1 MSRSNLISF
10 FLGLA
15 ASAAI
20 LLSVLPIH
28 KYTSSLDGQSLKVI
42 IFAHNAAYGH
52 WLDDNSDIT
61 LPAAHVQFLEN
72 YDVELLKSGDQFT
85 VRYSPRD
92 TRIRGGAYNI
102 VIANDG
108 GELTL
113 EKTWGER

>member
-10 FLGLA
+10 FLGLT

-28 KYTSSLDGQSLKVI
+28 KYTTNLDGQSLKVI
-42 IFAHNAAYGH
+42 IFAHDAAYGQ
-52 WLDDNSDIT
+52 WLQDNTDIV

-72 YDVELLKSGDQFT
+72 YNVELVRKGDQFT
-85 VRYSPRD
+85 VRYTLRD
-92 TRIRGGAYNI
+92 MGARGGAYN
-102 VIANDG
+102 VLVTNDDG
-108 GELTL
+108 VLTL